1 MVLIYDERRYGMSKR
16 KDSVNLNVYVATGI
30 MSQLEE
36 YCRLT
41 GRTKTVVAERAL
53 REYLDAH
60 GSEARAEGWGATDG
74 KED

>member
-1 MVLIYDERRYGMSKR
+1 MSRR
-16 KDSVNLNVYVATGI
+16 KDSVNLNVYVATDV
-30 MSQLEE
+30 MSKLEE

-53 REYLDAH
+53 REYLEAH
-60 GSEARAEGWGATDG
+60 GDEARAEGWGAADE